1 MRWLAE
7 SLERKVRYSMKND
20 MKFEEA
26 IASLE
31 DIVKKLESNSFT
43 LDESLS
49 AFEDAIKLVKLCN
62 RKLEDAE
69 AKVRILT
76 EGEDGI
82 ISDKPFST
90 VDADAT

>member
-1 MRWLAE
+1 
-7 SLERKVRYSMKND
+7 MKDD

-43 LDESLS
+43 LDESLG
-49 AFEDAIKLVKLCN
+49 AFEEAVKLVKLCN

-76 EGEDGI
+76 EGEDGAVT
-82 ISDKPFST
+82 DKPF
-90 VDADAT
+90 DALDTDAT